1 MAYIPALIMS
11 RLVQTKLI
19 SLLCMTSL
27 IATAYILV
35 FVPNTRLS
43 PPIRAKS
50 KRRLEPESG
59 PVHQYIVYLDGALS
73 LVCSLNAITF
83 KDRRGVHDGFWLLC
97 LLPIGKWC
105 LCCARAVRSNRCAVS
120 LTVILFARHL
130 MLSVDVDEL
139 EALQYEYK
147 GA

>member
-11 RLVQTKLI
+11 RLVQAKLI
-19 SLLCMTSL
+19 SLLCITSL

-50 KRRLEPESG
+50 KRKLELESR
-59 PVHQYIVYLDGALS
+59 PFHQYIVYLDGALS
-73 LVCSLNAITF
+73 LVCALNSITF

-97 LLPIGKWC
+97 LLPIGWWC
-105 LCCARAVRSNRCAVS
+105 LSRAMAVRSDKCVVS
-120 LTVILFARHL
+120 LTVILFARQL